1 MNFAS
6 DNTTGASLAVL
17 DAIAALN
24 EGQTMPYGND
34 DFTERACAKICDVF
48 ETDAEVFFVAT
59 GTAAN
64 TLSLSVLTPS
74 YGAVLCHW
82 QSHIYEDECG
92 GPEFCTGGAK
102 LVPVHGAGAKL
113 DMEELA
119 HHAAHGVGDVHSVQ
133 PSAVSITQETEVG
146 TVYSQREVE
155 AVGEFCRERGLK
167 LHMDGARFANA
178 VAALDCAPADITW
191 RAGVDVLSFGASKNG
206 ALAAEAVVLF
216 DKTLAQEFAF
226 RRKRGGHLFAKMRLL
241 AGQMEAYLTD
251 SLWLV
256 NARHAN
262 AMAKRL
268 AEGLGAIP
276 GIEITASVDANMLFP
291 KLPRP
296 VIEGLWA
303 DGFQFYDGRWEP
315 NVVRLVTAF
324 NTREEHVDAFIA
336 AAARHAEQA
345 A

>member
-1 MNFAS
+1 VNFAS
-6 DNTTGASLAVL
+6 DNTTGASPAVL
-17 DAIAALN
+17 DAITALN
-24 EGQTMPYGND
+24 DGQTMPYGND
-34 DFTERACAKICDVF
+34 DFTERAADKICEIF
-48 ETDAEVFFVAT
+48 ETDAAVFFVAT

-64 TLSLSVLTPS
+64 TLSLSVLTPP

-92 GPEFCTGGAK
+92 GPEFYTNGAK
-102 LVPVHGAGAKL
+102 LIPVNGTGAKL
-113 DMEELA
+113 DLDELN
-119 HHAAHGVGDVHSVQ
+119 HHAAHGIGDVHMVQ
-133 PSAVSITQETEVG
+133 PSAVSVIQETEVG
-146 TVYSQREVE
+146 TVYTRSEIE
-155 AVGEFCRERGLK
+155 TVGEFCRERGLK

-191 RAGVDVLSFGASKNG
+191 KAGVDVLSFGASKNG
-206 ALAAEAVVLF
+206 ALAAEAVILF
-216 DKTLAQEFAF
+216 DKGLAQEFAF

-251 SLWLV
+251 NLWLE

-268 AEGLGAIP
+268 ADGLGVIP
-276 GIEITASVDANMLFP
+276 GIEITAPVEANMLFP
-291 KLPRP
+291 KLPRS

-324 NTREEHVDAFIA
+324 NTREEDVDAYIA
-336 AAARHAEQA
+336 AARRHSEKA

>member
-1 MNFAS
+1 VNFAS
-6 DNTTGASLAVL
+6 DNTTGASP
-17 DAIAALN
+17 AILEAITGLN
-24 EGQTMPYGND
+24 DGRAMPYGQD
-34 DFTERACAKICDVF
+34 DFSHRAADKIREIF

-92 GPEFCTGGAK
+92 GPEFFTGGAK
-102 LVPVHGAGAKL
+102 LIPIGGPNAKFDLEDL
-113 DMEELA
+113 D
-119 HHAAHGVGDVHSVQ
+119 HHAGRGVGDVHMVQ
-133 PSAVSITQETEVG
+133 PSAVSITQVTEFG
-146 TVYSQREVE
+146 AAYTRNEIE
-155 AVGEFCRERGLK
+155 AVGELCRQRAMK

-191 RAGVDVLSFGASKNG
+191 KAGVDVLSFGATKNG
-206 ALAAEAVVLF
+206 AMASEAVVLF
-216 DKTLAQEFAF
+216 DKALAQEFAF
-226 RRKRGGHLFAKMRLL
+226 RRKRGGHLFSKMRLL
-241 AGQMEAYLTD
+241 AGQMETYLTD
-251 SLWLV
+251 DLWLS

-262 AMAKRL
+262 AMASRL
-268 AEGLGAIP
+268 ADGLASVP
-276 GIEITASVDANMLFP
+276 GIEITAPVDANMLFP

-315 NVVRLVTAF
+315 NMVRLVTAF
-324 NTREEHVDAFIA
+324 NTREEDVDAFVT
-336 AAARHAEQA
+336 AARRHIEKA